1 MYPPEAHSPYFDP
14 DMPAQW
20 TYAMRVD
27 AARNSHE
34 SPTHRHRMGQLVL
47 SLQGA
52 VTSTVPQGLWM
63 VPPRYGVWI
72 PGGTPHSNR
81 VTDNGRVCFLFVP
94 PDTPGL
100 PRQCCTLAITPL
112 VRELMVHLADL
123 SPAATADPGNR
134 RLADVLVEQL
144 AQMPTEQLHLPLS
157 EHPRLR
163 EIATALHAD
172 PADRSTVAEWGRRLA
187 MSERTL
193 ARLVRQE
200 VGMSFGRWRQ
210 QMHIVMALQRLSSGV
225 SVQRTAEDL
234 GYESVSA
241 FITMFRKTLGQTP
254 ARYFAD
260 KAGGLDG
267 A

>member
-1 MYPPEAHSPYFDP
+1 MYPPEDHSPYFDP
-14 DMPAQW
+14 DTPSQW

-27 AARNSHE
+27 AARNEHE
-34 SPTHRHRMGQLVL
+34 SPIHRHRMGQLVL
-47 SLQGA
+47 SLQGG
-52 VTSTVPQGLWM
+52 VTSFVPQGLWM
-63 VPPRYGVWI
+63 VPPGSAVWI
-72 PGGTPHSNR
+72 PGDVPHSNR

-94 PDTPGL
+94 ADTPGL
-100 PRQCCTLAITPL
+100 PQQCCTLAVTPL
-112 VRELMVHLADL
+112 VREMVAHLADL
-123 SPAATADPGNR
+123 PPAATANPANR
-134 RLADVLVEQL
+134 RLAEVLTEQL
-144 AQMPTEQLHLPLS
+144 AQLPTEQLHLPLS
-157 EHPRLR
+157 DHPRLR
-163 EIATALHAD
+163 EIAAALRAD

-241 FITMFRKTLGQTP
+241 FITMFRKALGQTP
-254 ARYFAD
+254 ARYFSD
-260 KAGGLDG
+260 KVDERG
-267 A
+267 AA

>member
-1 MYPPEAHSPYFDP
+1 MYPPQAHSPYFDP
-14 DMPAQW
+14 DTPAQC

-27 AARNSHE
+27 AARNEHE

-47 SLQGA
+47 SLQGG
-52 VTSTVPQGLWM
+52 VTSFVPQGLWM
-63 VPPRYGVWI
+63 VPPRCGVWI
-72 PGGTPHSNR
+72 PGGVPHSNR

-94 PDTPGL
+94 ADTPGL
-100 PRQCCTLAITPL
+100 PTQCCTLAVTPL
-112 VRELMVHLADL
+112 VREMVAHLADL
-123 SPAATADPGNR
+123 APADTALPANR
-134 RLADVLVEQL
+134 RLAEVLVEQL
-144 AQMPTEQLHLPLS
+144 ALMPTEQLHLPLS
-157 EHPRLR
+157 DHPRLR
-163 EIATALHAD
+163 EIAAALRTD
-172 PADRSTVAEWGRRLA
+172 PADRSTVAEWGRRMA

-193 ARLVRQE
+193 ARLVQQE

-260 KAGGLDG
+260 KA
-267 A
+267 

>member
-14 DMPAQW
+14 DMPTQW

-72 PGGTPHSNR
+72 PGGTPHRNR

-94 PDTPGL
+94 ADTPGL

-112 VRELMVHLADL
+112 VRELMIHLSDL
-123 SPAATADPGNR
+123 SPDATAEPANR
-134 RLADVLVEQL
+134 RLAAVLVEQL

-172 PADRSTVAEWGRRLA
+172 PADRSTVAEWGRRMA

-200 VGMSFGRWRQ
+200 VGMTFGRWRQ

-234 GYESVSA
+234 GYESASA
-241 FITMFRKTLGQTP
+241 FITMFRKTLGRTP

-260 KAGGLDG
+260 KA
-267 A
+267 